1 MSSTDAINPTPRTI
15 SQAPFDSSTPVVLGG
30 NLPATAIRPASR
42 PTTDWVAEAATWA
55 ANGSDVR
62 LNCSGVTFMDSMGLR
77 VLVGLWQNLT
87 DADRTVTLIDPSERV
102 SRVLDLAGVTQL
114 FEQGTPVFEQG
125 TPEPARDAA
134 A

>member
-1 MSSTDAINPTPRTI
+1 MEFTC
-15 SQAPFDSSTPVVLGG
+15 
-30 NLPATAIRPASR
+30 TAQQSGRHLDVTVTGDVDLTVYTR
-42 PTTDWVAEAATWA
+42 FEAEAATWA